1 MDGEHGGVL
10 PLHPLLS
17 LLTHLTH
24 AQKSHTPHSLTLQTH
39 TQIETVLDEAT
50 AEAAKLA
57 VSHLVST
64 IDVRFKIGRPVP
76 LHTSLEVGAWVEKV
90 AGARV
95 TVAGAIREGGGG
107 GRELASCVAV
117 LADLAALRRAG
128 V

>member
-64 IDVRFKIGRPVP
+64 IDVRFKMGRWRRVFPLRPPPGGRGIGR
-76 LHTSLEVGAWVEKV
+76 
-90 AGARV
+90 
-95 TVAGAIREGGGG
+95 GG
-107 GRELASCVAV
+107 GRTGAAAVVVVAG
-117 LADLAALRRAG
+117 RAG
-128 V
+128 RPGEEGWGGHGSEREQTAE